1 MPNECSNYITIK
13 FNLQND
19 ADDFVND
26 FFKNYEGGR
35 DKRLS
40 RKGTYGVIVG
50 VITPWGPDVE
60 WLLKILEKYH
70 KCWIKTEWNEGGGIA
85 GVWVGYYKD
94 GEKVIHEMEWPDLT
108 TEDLCFLF
116 GDRQIE

>member
-40 RKGTYGVIVG
+40 RKGNLI
-50 VITPWGPDVE
+50 
-60 WLLKILEKYH
+60 
-70 KCWIKTEWNEGGGIA
+70 
-85 GVWVGYYKD
+85 YK
-94 GEKVIHEMEWPDLT
+94 MTRMTL
-108 TEDLCFLF
+108 
-116 GDRQIE
+116 